1 MQEVLTYMM
10 NTFGYLGVC
19 FLIAIE
25 NIFPP
30 IPSEVILTFG
40 GFMTTYTRL
49 TVPGVIV
56 FSTIG
61 SLIGA
66 LILYRVGL
74 ELNRER
80 LGRVMESRM
89 FQRLGFEK
97 SDVEKTIAAFDK
109 HGKKAVLFGRCI
121 PIIRSL
127 VSVPAGMA
135 EMKLSV
141 FLFIQR
147 LEVLCGIY
155 CLFHWAQ
162 HSAHP
167 GRRYCS
173 IWIVIP
179 GQCACFCFW
188 GAGQSLCGCSEEEKI
203 VRFFNQLP
211 QGCKSVYNISL
222 LWSESRLL

>member
-30 IPSEVILTFG
+30 IPSEVILTLG

-61 SLIGA
+61 SLLGA
-66 LILYRVGL
+66 LILYRIGM

-80 LGRVMESRM
+80 LGHVMESRM
-89 FQRLGFEK
+89 FRRLGFEK
-97 SDVEKTIAAFDK
+97 TDVEKTIAAFER

-121 PIIRSL
+121 PIVRSL

-135 EMKLSV
+135 QMNLTV
-141 FLFIQR
+141 FLFYTTIGSTVWNVLLVSLGAVLGASWETTLVYLNRYSGAVR
-147 LEVLCGIY
+147 LVL
-155 CLFHWAQ
+155 L
-162 HSAHP
+162 
-167 GRRYCS
+167 
-173 IWIVIP
+173 
-179 GQCACFCFW
+179 
-188 GAGQSLCGCSEEEKI
+188 AGGGVFL
-203 VRFFNQLP
+203 VRMI
-211 QGCKSVYNISL
+211 K
-222 LWSESRLL
+222 RKKDKMR

>member
-30 IPSEVILTFG
+30 IPSEVILTLG

-66 LILYRVGL
+66 LILYRIGM

-80 LGRVMESRM
+80 LGHVMESRM
-89 FQRLGFEK
+89 FRRLGFEK
-97 SDVEKTIAAFDK
+97 TDVEKTIAAFER

-121 PIIRSL
+121 PIVRSL

-135 EMKLSV
+135 QMNLTV
-141 FLFIQR
+141 FLFYTTIGSTVWNVLLVSLGAALGASWETILVYLNRYSGAVR
-147 LEVLCGIY
+147 LVL
-155 CLFHWAQ
+155 L
-162 HSAHP
+162 
-167 GRRYCS
+167 
-173 IWIVIP
+173 
-179 GQCACFCFW
+179 
-188 GAGQSLCGCSEEEKI
+188 AGGGVFLVRMIKRKKKI
-203 VRFFNQLP
+203 
-211 QGCKSVYNISL
+211 S
-222 LWSESRLL
+222 